1 MKVKFLYDSS
11 MMKEHD
17 PRIEELCYSDTDG
30 EVLVTLT
37 VSNDHT
43 GEDIAFALEE
53 VKQILKKIKSIK
65 AL

>member
-1 MKVKFLYDSS
+1 

-65 AL
+65 ALT